1 MWVKEKWAKRCHYLI
16 SPRDWTKR
24 GGMCPSLWDSHT
36 LTPSVLPCASSGVCA
51 WVFSLDPWLSCSE
64 ACVSKRVCVC
74 VRDHVCGKTC
84 PSTDSFYHF
93 FYIFLVTYWLTDSNI
108 DLIRTDNGDWSLLP
122 LQPHACSA
130 SHGHLRI
137 YVHNLTPN
145 IIPRCIGICTF
156 FLL

>member
-1 MWVKEKWAKRCHYLI
+1 MKWVKEKWAKRCHYLI

-24 GGMCPSLWDSHT
+24 GGMCPFLWDSHT

-93 FYIFLVTYWLTDSNI
+93 F
-108 DLIRTDNGDWSLLP
+108 
-122 LQPHACSA
+122 
-130 SHGHLRI
+130 
-137 YVHNLTPN
+137 
-145 IIPRCIGICTF
+145 TF
-156 FLL
+156 FLSHIGWLTPTLILFAPIMEIDPSFLCNHTHAVHRMGTYEYMCTTLHLTLSLGA